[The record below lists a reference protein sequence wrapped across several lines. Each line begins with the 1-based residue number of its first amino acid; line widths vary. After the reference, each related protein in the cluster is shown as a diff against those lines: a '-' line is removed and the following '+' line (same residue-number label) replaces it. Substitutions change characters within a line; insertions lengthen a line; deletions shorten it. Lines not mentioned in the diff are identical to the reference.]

1 MTIARLKDPY
11 TGKQTDYFITP
22 DYFETGARLQ
32 RAWDSKGWE
41 YHIEPAHAWNNRR
54 VGAYWLLRSV

>member
-1 MTIARLKDPY
+1 M
-11 TGKQTDYFITP
+11 YFITP
-22 DYFETGARLQ
+22 HDFETGARLQ